1 MRGVR
6 QLVGTRLLD
15 QRAPGS
21 PVPLPKRALRRG
33 VGKEVAHGGSDPVTP
48 VGGTGPS

>member
-15 QRAPGS
+15 LRTPGS
-21 PVPLPKRALRRG
+21 PLPLPQSALRRG